1 MTNPELP
8 FQILSELAGQQEPNP
23 ATLAEITAA
32 ADILDETDC
41 REPSEDRLK
50 ALNVIKAAQ
59 DRVVPKTYVDF
70 CLAGLTLSPEEL
82 PAIYEEYPA
91 WHSDDKVILPGG
103 PWDPMREGGW
113 ASE

>member
-8 FQILSELAGQQEPNP
+8 FEILSELAGQEEPTP
-23 ATLAEITAA
+23 ATLADITAA

-59 DRVVPKTYVDF
+59 DRVTPKVYVDF
-70 CLAGLTLSPEEL
+70 CLAGFLSSCSRCLVLICLRCYIGFPCRVSL
-82 PAIYEEYPA
+82 NHP
-91 WHSDDKVILPGG
+91 LR
-103 PWDPMREGGW
+103 REK
-113 ASE
+113 